1 MSRFRVRGKPSLRIV
16 LLALLSSSIL
26 SGGAALASPACDADL
41 VIVNA
46 TVYTVDPKN
55 PLARSI
61 AVKNGRIQSVGDMA
75 VDECPGA
82 IRLDLGGA
90 FVYPGFTDS
99 HFHLLEAGYRELT
112 LDLRAATSRE
122 DAMAKVRAHAQQA
135 APGQWVEGVGWIE
148 KYWPEPGFPT
158 RHDVDAVS
166 AGHPVILRRS
176 DGHTILVNTKALQLA
191 GIDKDFPDPSN
202 GIIQRE
208 PDGSPNGILI
218 DGAMALVTSIIPAKS
233 DAEDQ
238 AALEL
243 AIRRNVRLGWTQ
255 TQNAGGSDRELRLLE
270 QLRAE
275 GKLLH
280 RLYYALDDEKSIT
293 RLIAAGARVDP
304 DAYLTV
310 RTIKVF
316 ADGALGS
323 RGAALK
329 EDYAD
334 DDSKGLMFY
343 TREQIMPTLV
353 GALRNGIQVETHA
366 IGDLANSTVLD
377 WYEEAFRRV
386 PVGERALPEPRWRI
400 EHVQVI
406 DPVDQTRLA
415 PLGVIP
421 SMQPSHAIGDLYF
434 APDRLGPDRIAR
446 AYVWR
451 GLIEKGLI
459 IAGGSDAPVEVG
471 DPRIEFYAAIERR
484 DLNGYSNDDWHRE
497 QAVSREM
504 ALKMFT
510 IWPAYAAFQETI
522 RGSIEVGKLADFTV
536 FDRDLMQVPPSQILA
551 AQLLMTIVDGEVVYQ
566 KATQ

>member
-1 MSRFRVRGKPSLRIV
+1 VHGKLRLRHILPG
-16 LLALLSSSIL
+16 LLFSSVL
-26 SGGAALASPACDADL
+26 SGNAALAAPACDADL

-55 PLARSI
+55 PVASSI
-61 AVKNGRIQSVGDMA
+61 AVKNGRVQLVGDVA
-75 VDECPGA
+75 ADDCPGA
-82 IRLDLGGA
+82 ARLDLGGA

-99 HFHLLEAGYRELT
+99 HVHLLETGYRELT
-112 LDLRAATSRE
+112 LDLRAATSLE
-122 DAMAKVRAHAQQA
+122 DAMARVRAHAQEA
-135 APGQWVEGVGWIE
+135 APGQWVEGLGWIE
-148 KYWPEPGFPT
+148 KYWPEPRFPT
-158 RHDVDAVS
+158 RHDVDVVS
-166 AGHPVILRRS
+166 AGHPVMLRRS

-191 GIDKDFPDPSN
+191 GIDRNTPDPPN

-208 PDGSPNGILI
+208 PGGSPNGILI
-218 DGAMALVTSIIPAKS
+218 DGAMALVTSIIPARS

-280 RLYYALDDEKSIT
+280 RLYYALDEEKSIA
-293 RLIAAGARVDP
+293 RLIAAGPRVDP
-304 DAYLTV
+304 DAWLTV
-310 RTIKVF
+310 RTIKLF

-329 EDYAD
+329 AKYAD
-334 DDSKGLMFY
+334 DNSKGLMFY
-343 TREQIMPTLV
+343 TLEQIMPTLV

-386 PVGERALPEPRWRI
+386 PAGERAFREPRWRI

-406 DPVDQTRLA
+406 DPADQARLA

-434 APDRLGPDRIAR
+434 APDRLGPDRVAH

-451 GLIEKGLI
+451 GLIEKGSI

-497 QAVSREM
+497 QAVSRET

-510 IWPAYAAFQETI
+510 IWPAYAAFQDSI

-536 FDRDLMQVPPSQILA
+536 FDRDLMEVPPSQILD
-551 AQLLMTIVDGEVVYQ
+551 AQLLMTIVDGEIVFQ
-566 KATQ
+566 RATQ

>member
-1 MSRFRVRGKPSLRIV
+1 MHGKLRLRNV
-16 LLALLSSSIL
+16 LLALLSISIL
-26 SGGAALASPACDADL
+26 SGSAALASPACDTDL

-55 PLARSI
+55 PVARSI
-61 AVKNGRIQSVGDMA
+61 AVKNGRVQSVSDA
-75 VDECPGA
+75 AALDCPGA
-82 IRLDLGGA
+82 VRLDLGGA

-99 HFHLLEAGYRELT
+99 HIHLLEAGYRELT
-112 LDLRAATSRE
+112 LDLRAATSLE
-122 DAMAKVRAHAQQA
+122 DAMARVRARAQEV
-135 APGQWVEGVGWIE
+135 APGQWVEGLGWIE
-148 KYWPEPGFPT
+148 KYWPEPRFPT
-158 RHDVDAVS
+158 RHDVDVVS

-191 GIDKDFPDPSN
+191 GIDEDTPDPPN
-202 GIIQRE
+202 GIIQRQA
-208 PDGSPNGILI
+208 DGIPNGILI
-218 DGAMALVTSIIPAKS
+218 DDAMALVTSIIPAKS

-238 AALEL
+238 EALEL
-243 AIRRNVRLGWTQ
+243 AIRRNVSLGWTQ

-280 RLYYALDDEKSIT
+280 RLYYALDEENSIS
-293 RLIAAGARVDP
+293 RLIETGPRVDP

-310 RTIKVF
+310 RTIKLF

-329 EDYAD
+329 EKYAD

-343 TREQIMPTLV
+343 TQEQIMPTLV

-366 IGDLANSTVLD
+366 IGDLANSTVLN
-377 WYEEAFRRV
+377 WYEEALRRV
-386 PVGERALPEPRWRI
+386 PAGERAFQEPRWRI

-406 DPVDQTRLA
+406 DPVDQARLA

-421 SMQPSHAIGDLYF
+421 SMQPSHAIVDMYF
-434 APDRLGPDRIAR
+434 APDRLGPDRIAH

-451 GLIEKGLI
+451 GLIEKGSI

-471 DPRIEFYAAIERR
+471 DPRIEIYAAIERR

-497 QAVSREM
+497 QAVSRET

-510 IWPAYAAFQETI
+510 IWPAYAAFQESI

-536 FDRDLMQVPPSQILA
+536 FDRDLMEVPPSQILD
-551 AQLLMTIVDGEVVYQ
+551 AQLLMTIVDGVVVYK
-566 KATQ
+566 KAAQ